1 MSGDADAWIVEH
13 IIVNMASNKKSQHI
27 SQQIPNMEN
36 TNSFVGVSREGGN
49 ENHHFVVV
57 TLVEQKRPDLRVL
70 QTLGP
75 ECGEVAL
82 VVSWGC
88 TPLWEES
95 RSAPW

>member
-1 MSGDADAWIVEH
+1 MLGDADDWIVEH
-13 IIVNMASNKKSQHI
+13 IIVNMASNKKSRNI
-27 SQQIPNMEN
+27 SQQIPKMEN
-36 TNSFVGVSREGGN
+36 RNCFVDVSREGGN
-49 ENHHFVVV
+49 ENHH
-57 TLVEQKRPDLRVL
+57 KRPDLRVL

-88 TPLWEES
+88 TPSWEES